1 MSKVPETT
9 PSIAASLLE
18 SIPKAISAYI
28 STLLECLRQ
37 FRTRI
42 TELESEIQELKA
54 RLSQNSQN
62 SHKPPSSDGLKKP
75 KRKGKNTSLRRK
87 SGRKSGGQKGHKGS
101 TLEMSSNPDRI
112 ENHPVHD
119 CQGCGASLENIE
131 ATEELARQLFDVEQP
146 IVKCTEH
153 RAEVK
158 VCPSCQHSNVGQF
171 PDHVTQPV
179 QYGPNIKSFLVYLN
193 QYQFIP
199 YARVKEMFK
208 DIFGHSISEGTLSNT
223 IETAYNRLSSYAE
236 VLKEALKNVPILGHD
251 ETSLRV
257 SGTLR
262 WLHVACT
269 EFLTYYGL
277 HKKRGKE
284 AMDEIGILPNFKG
297 SLIHDCWIAY
307 FSYGKNHGLCN
318 AHLLRELLGIQE
330 QSGHKWACEMEK
342 LLLKIKKQVENNPIN
357 GLSQNQIASFERQYD
372 SVLKRGFAE
381 ELKTRPPDPPP
392 KKTRGKPKQTK
403 AKNLLDRLDKHRRY
417 VLAFMYDPEIPFDNN
432 QSERDGRMMKVK
444 QKISGCFRSEEGGKR
459 FCRIRSYIS
468 TSRKNG
474 QPVFEAI
481 RGIFTGNIFIPPGV
495 KL

>member
-1 MSKVPETT
+1 LANRV
-9 PSIAASLLE
+9 
-18 SIPKAISAYI
+18 
-28 STLLECLRQ
+28 
-37 FRTRI
+37 
-42 TELESEIQELKA
+42 TELETDNLILKTENQELRAENQELKS

-62 SHKPPSSDGLKKP
+62 SHKPPSSDGLKKA
-75 KRKGKNTSLRRK
+75 KRKGKNTSLRKK
-87 SGRKSGGQKGHKGS
+87 SGHSSGGQKGHKGS
-101 TLEMSSNPDRI
+101 TLDMSNDPDRI

-119 CQGCGASLENIE
+119 CQGCGVSLEDIG
-131 ATEELARQLFDVEQP
+131 ATEELTRQSFDVELP
-146 IVKCTEH
+146 VVKCTEH

-158 VCPSCQHSNVGQF
+158 VCPHCQHVNVGQF

-179 QYGPNIKSFLVYLN
+179 QYGTNIKSFLVYLN

-199 YARVKEMFK
+199 YGRVREMFK

-223 IETAYNRLSSYAE
+223 IETAYNRLGNYAE
-236 VLKEALKNVPILGHD
+236 GLKEALKNVPILGHD

-257 SGTLR
+257 SGKLR

-277 HKKRGKE
+277 HKNRGKE

-297 SLIHDCWIAY
+297 SLIHDCWLPY
-307 FSYGKNHGLCN
+307 FDYGENHGLCN
-318 AHLLRELLGIQE
+318 AHILRELVGIHE
-330 QSGHKWACEMEK
+330 SVEHKWSLQMEK
-342 LLLKIKKQVENNPIN
+342 LLLRIKKQVENNRTAN
-357 GLSQNQIASFERQYD
+357 LSANQIASFERQYD
-372 SVLKRGFAE
+372 SILQKGFKE
-381 ELKTRPPDPPP
+381 ELATRPPDPPP
-392 KKTRGKPKQTK
+392 KQKRGRTKQTK

-444 QKISGCFRSEEGGKR
+444 QKISGCFRSEDGGKR

-481 RGIFTGNIFIPPGV
+481 RGIFTGNLFIPPGV
-495 KL
+495 MV